1 MWGNEMY
8 RFNLEDEVMA
18 TKDIRNDGTFPNK
31 PRGEILVRQGEKGV
45 VIDHG
50 YFLQDILVYSVYFES
65 GQIVGCLERE
75 LEFVKKERELA

>member
-1 MWGNEMY
+1 MY

-31 PRGEILVRQGEKGV
+31 PKGEIIIRQGEKGV

-65 GQIVGCLERE
+65 GFIVGCLERE